1 MTFEPSLLISEELA
15 VQSLYSMYHWGL
27 SDVFSWLDYSSPFLP
42 TTIQRKWALST
53 SCQGVMIF
61 PCLIASDINPD
72 HLVKVVPAGLFHSKV
87 TIFLFVVNK

>member
-1 MTFEPSLLISEELA
+1 
-15 VQSLYSMYHWGL
+15 
-27 SDVFSWLDYSSPFLP
+27 
-42 TTIQRKWALST
+42 
-53 SCQGVMIF
+53 MIF